1 MTTKGIIAIVI
12 FIIAVILLISKK
24 FHPVL
29 IGASIPTALALFGVL
44 DPKTAFSDFANTTVV
59 FFMSLLVVGGA
70 IFNTGLADFLGE
82 KIIGLIGRSEKG
94 VVLGTSFVSILLSS
108 FLNDTGTTGCLMP
121 IAGAMGK
128 KSGVK
133 LSKIYMALA
142 FAASMGGTVTLIGGG
157 SHIVAQGFLED
168 AGIRGFSFFEF
179 TPIGLPIAI
188 AGLIYIYFYGV
199 NKLPNKDVNE
209 EAQNIQL
216 AEKDPIKMTI
226 VALIFVGIVICM
238 ATKIIPMH
246 LAAALGA
253 ILVVLTGCIST
264 EDAVKQF
271 SVSTLFLVAG
281 IFPLSKAL
289 SETGAAEFLISKMS
303 GSLSTL
309 PPIIIVA
316 FVLGIA
322 VIGTQFMMG
331 TSLTAILCP
340 IAILIAESTNIDPRA
355 LVMCVAIGT
364 SGAFCT
370 PFGTGPNLL
379 VWEAG
384 GYEFKDYFR
393 VGFPYTIIF
402 FLIGTVTIYLQY
414 LA

>member
-1 MTTKGIIAIVI
+1 MTTKGIITIVI
-12 FIIAVILLISKK
+12 FIVTIILLISKK
-24 FHPVL
+24 LHPIL
-29 IGASIPTALALFGVL
+29 IGASILTALALFNIL
-44 DPKTAFSDFANTTVV
+44 DPKTAFSDFSNTTVV

-82 KIIGLIGRSEKG
+82 KIIGMIGKDERS

-168 AGIRGFSFFEF
+168 AGLEGFSFFEF

-188 AGLIYIYFYGV
+188 AGLLYIYFYGV
-199 NKLPNKDVNE
+199 KVLPNKDVE
-209 EAQNIQL
+209 DEASNMKL
-216 AEKDPIKMTI
+216 AEKNPTKMVI
-226 VALIFVGIVICM
+226 VAIIFIFIVVCM

-289 SETGAAEFLISKMS
+289 SETGAAEYLISKMS
-303 GSLSTL
+303 GSLSGMS
-309 PPIIIVA
+309 PVVVVA
-316 FVLGIA
+316 FMLGIS

-340 IAILIAESTNIDPRA
+340 IAILVAQSTNLDPRA

-379 VWEAG
+379 VWETG
-384 GYEFKDYFR
+384 GYEFKDYFK
-393 VGFPYTIIF
+393 VGFPFTIIF
-402 FLIGTVTIYLQY
+402 FLIGTAMIYFQY
-414 LA
+414 LR

>member
-1 MTTKGIIAIVI
+1 
-12 FIIAVILLISKK
+12 
-24 FHPVL
+24 
-29 IGASIPTALALFGVL
+29 
-44 DPKTAFSDFANTTVV
+44 
-59 FFMSLLVVGGA
+59 
-70 IFNTGLADFLGE
+70 
-82 KIIGLIGRSEKG
+82 
-94 VVLGTSFVSILLSS
+94 
-108 FLNDTGTTGCLMP
+108 MP

-128 KSGVK
+128 KSDVK

-168 AGIRGFSFFEF
+168 AGIEGFSFFEF

-188 AGLIYIYFYGV
+188 AGLLYIYFYGV
-199 NKLPNKDVNE
+199 KALPYKDVDE
-209 EAQNIQL
+209 ESSNMKL
-216 AEKDPIKMTI
+216 AEKNPAKMAI
-226 VALIFVGIVICM
+226 VAIIFVFIVVCM

-289 SETGAAEFLISKMS
+289 SETGAAEYLISQMS
-303 GSLSTL
+303 GSLSGMS
-309 PPIIIVA
+309 PIVVIA
-316 FVLGIA
+316 FMLGIS

-340 IAILIAESTNIDPRA
+340 IAILVAQSTNLDPRA

-379 VWEAG
+379 VWETG
-384 GYEFKDYFR
+384 GYEFKDYFKI
-393 VGFPYTIIF
+393 GFPFTIIF
-402 FLIGTVTIYLQY
+402 FLIGTVMIYFQY
-414 LA
+414 LR

>member
-1 MTTKGIIAIVI
+1 MTTNGIITIVI
-12 FIIAVILLISKK
+12 FLLTIVLLISKK
-24 FHPVL
+24 LHPIL
-29 IGASIPTALALFGVL
+29 IGACIPTALALFKIL
-44 DPKTAFSDFANTTVV
+44 DPKTAFSDFANTTIV

-82 KIIGLIGRSEKG
+82 KIINAIGRSERG
-94 VVLGTSFVSILLSS
+94 VVLGTSFVAVLLSS

-133 LSKIYMALA
+133 LSKIYMSLA

-157 SHIVAQGFLED
+157 QHIVAQGFLED
-168 AGIRGFSFFEF
+168 AGIQGFSFFEY

-188 AGLIYIYFYGV
+188 AGLLYIYFYGIKV
-199 NKLPNKDVNE
+199 LPSNDVHNNAE
-209 EAQNIQL
+209 DIKL
-216 AEKDPIKMTI
+216 AEKNPVKMAI
-226 VALIFVGIVICM
+226 VAVIFTFIVVCM

-289 SETGAAEFLISKMS
+289 SETGAAEYLISQMS
-303 GSLSTL
+303 DSLSNMSPL
-309 PPIIIVA
+309 LVVA
-316 FVLGIA
+316 FMLGISI
-322 VIGTQFMMG
+322 IGTQFMMG

-340 IAILIAESTNIDPRA
+340 IAILVAQSTNLDPRA

-379 VWEAG
+379 VWETG
-384 GYEFKDYFR
+384 GYEFKDYFK
-393 VGFPYTIIF
+393 VGFPFTIIF
-402 FLIGTVTIYLQY
+402 FLIGTGMIYFQY
-414 LA
+414 LR

>member
-1 MTTKGIIAIVI
+1 MTTNGIITIVI
-12 FIIAVILLISKK
+12 FLLTIVLLISKK
-24 FHPVL
+24 LHPIL
-29 IGASIPTALALFGVL
+29 IGACIPTALALFKIL
-44 DPKTAFSDFANTTVV
+44 DPKTAFSDFANTTIV

-82 KIIGLIGRSEKG
+82 KIINAIGRSERG
-94 VVLGTSFVSILLSS
+94 VVLGTSFVAVLLSS

-133 LSKIYMALA
+133 LSKIYMSLA

-157 SHIVAQGFLED
+157 QHIVAQGFLED
-168 AGIRGFSFFEF
+168 AGIQGFSFFEY

-188 AGLIYIYFYGV
+188 AGLLYIYFYGV
-199 NKLPNKDVNE
+199 KVLPSNDVHNNAE
-209 EAQNIQL
+209 DIKL
-216 AEKDPIKMTI
+216 AEKNPVKMAI
-226 VALIFVGIVICM
+226 VAVIFTFIVVCM
-238 ATKIIPMH
+238 ATKMIPMH

-289 SETGAAEFLISKMS
+289 SETGAAEYLISQMS
-303 GSLSTL
+303 DSLSNMSPL
-309 PPIIIVA
+309 LVVA
-316 FVLGIA
+316 FMLGISI
-322 VIGTQFMMG
+322 IGTQFMMG

-340 IAILIAESTNIDPRA
+340 IAILVAQSTNLDPRA

-379 VWEAG
+379 VWETG
-384 GYEFKDYFR
+384 GYEFKDYFK
-393 VGFPYTIIF
+393 VGFPFTIIF
-402 FLIGTVTIYLQY
+402 FLIGTGMIYFQY
-414 LA
+414 LR

>member
-1 MTTKGIIAIVI
+1 MTTQGIITIVV
-12 FIIAVILLISKK
+12 FIVTIILLISKK
-24 FHPVL
+24 LHPVL
-29 IGASIPTALALFGVL
+29 IGASIPTVLALFNIL
-44 DPKTAFSDFANTTVV
+44 DPKTAFSDFSNTTVV

-82 KIIGLIGRSEKG
+82 KIIGMIGKDEKS
-94 VVLGTSFVSILLSS
+94 VVLGTSFVAILLSS

-133 LSKIYMALA
+133 LSKVYMALA

-168 AGIRGFSFFEF
+168 AGIEGFSFFEF

-199 NKLPNKDVNE
+199 KALPNKDVDNE
-209 EAQNIQL
+209 ASNMKL
-216 AEKDPIKMTI
+216 AEKNPVKMVI
-226 VALIFVGIVICM
+226 VSIIFVFIVVCM
-238 ATKIIPMH
+238 ATKLIPMH

-264 EDAVKQF
+264 EDAIKQF

-289 SETGAAEFLISKMS
+289 SETGAAEYIISQMS
-303 GSLSTL
+303 GSLSGMS
-309 PPIIIVA
+309 PILVIA
-316 FVLGIA
+316 FMLGVS

-340 IAILIAESTNIDPRA
+340 IAILVAQSTNLDPRA

-379 VWEAG
+379 VWETG
-384 GYEFKDYFR
+384 GYEFKDYFK
-393 VGFPYTIIF
+393 VGFPFTIIF
-402 FLIGTVTIYLQY
+402 FLIGTGMIYFQY
-414 LA
+414 LK

>member
-1 MTTKGIIAIVI
+1 MTTNGIITIVI
-12 FIIAVILLISKK
+12 FLLTIVLLISKK
-24 FHPVL
+24 LHPIL
-29 IGASIPTALALFGVL
+29 IGACIPTALALLKIL
-44 DPKTAFSDFANTTVV
+44 DPKTAFSDFANTTIV

-82 KIIGLIGRSEKG
+82 KIINAIGRSERG
-94 VVLGTSFVSILLSS
+94 VVLGTSFVAVLLSS

-133 LSKIYMALA
+133 LSKIYMSLA

-157 SHIVAQGFLED
+157 QHIVAQGFLED
-168 AGIRGFSFFEF
+168 AGIQGFSFFEY

-188 AGLIYIYFYGV
+188 AGLLYIYFYGV
-199 NKLPNKDVNE
+199 KVLPSNDVHNNAE
-209 EAQNIQL
+209 DIKL
-216 AEKDPIKMTI
+216 AEKNPVKMAI
-226 VALIFVGIVICM
+226 VAVIFTFIVVCM

-289 SETGAAEFLISKMS
+289 SETGAAEYLISQMS
-303 GSLSTL
+303 DSLSNMSPL
-309 PPIIIVA
+309 LVVA
-316 FVLGIA
+316 FMLGISI
-322 VIGTQFMMG
+322 IGTQFMMG

-340 IAILIAESTNIDPRA
+340 IAILVAQSTNLDPRA

-379 VWEAG
+379 VWETG
-384 GYEFKDYFR
+384 GYEFKDYFK
-393 VGFPYTIIF
+393 VGFPFTIIF
-402 FLIGTVTIYLQY
+402 FLIGTGMIYFQY
-414 LA
+414 LR

>member
-1 MTTKGIIAIVI
+1 MTTNGIITIVI
-12 FIIAVILLISKK
+12 FLLTIVLLISKK
-24 FHPVL
+24 LHPIL
-29 IGASIPTALALFGVL
+29 IGACIPTALALFKIL
-44 DPKTAFSDFANTTVV
+44 DPKTAFSDFANTTIV

-82 KIIGLIGRSEKG
+82 KIINAIGRSERG
-94 VVLGTSFVSILLSS
+94 VVLGTSFVAVLLSS

-133 LSKIYMALA
+133 LSKIYMSLA

-157 SHIVAQGFLED
+157 QHIVAQGFLED
-168 AGIRGFSFFEF
+168 AGIQGFSFFEY

-188 AGLIYIYFYGV
+188 AGLLYIYFYGV
-199 NKLPNKDVNE
+199 KVLPSNDVHNNAE
-209 EAQNIQL
+209 DIKL
-216 AEKDPIKMTI
+216 AEKNPVKMAI
-226 VALIFVGIVICM
+226 VAVIFTFIVVCM

-289 SETGAAEFLISKMS
+289 SETGAAEYLISQMS
-303 GSLSTL
+303 DSLSNMSPL
-309 PPIIIVA
+309 LFVA
-316 FVLGIA
+316 FMLGISI
-322 VIGTQFMMG
+322 IGTQFMMG

-340 IAILIAESTNIDPRA
+340 IAILVAQSTNLDPRA

-379 VWEAG
+379 VWETG
-384 GYEFKDYFR
+384 GYEFKDYFK
-393 VGFPYTIIF
+393 VGFPFTIIF
-402 FLIGTVTIYLQY
+402 FLIGTGMIYFQY
-414 LA
+414 LR

>member
-1 MTTKGIIAIVI
+1 MTTKGIITIVI
-12 FIIAVILLISKK
+12 FIVTIILLISKK
-24 FHPVL
+24 LHPIL
-29 IGASIPTALALFGVL
+29 IASIPTALALFNIL
-44 DPKTAFSDFANTTVV
+44 DPKTAFSDFSNTTVV
-59 FFMSLLVVGGA
+59 FFMSLLVIGGT

-82 KIIGLIGRSEKG
+82 KIIGMIGKDERS

-133 LSKIYMALA
+133 LSRIYMALA

-168 AGIRGFSFFEF
+168 AGLEGFSFFEF

-188 AGLIYIYFYGV
+188 AGLLYIYFYGV
-199 NKLPNKDVNE
+199 KVLPNKDVDD
-209 EAQNIQL
+209 EASNMKL
-216 AEKDPIKMTI
+216 AEKNSAKMVI
-226 VALIFVGIVICM
+226 VAVIFIFIVVCM

-289 SETGAAEFLISKMS
+289 SETGAAEYLISKMS
-303 GSLSTL
+303 GSLSGMS
-309 PPIIIVA
+309 PIVVIA
-316 FVLGIA
+316 FMLGIS

-340 IAILIAESTNIDPRA
+340 IAILVAQSTNLDPRA

-379 VWEAG
+379 VWETG
-384 GYEFKDYFR
+384 GYEFKDYFK
-393 VGFPYTIIF
+393 VGFPFTIIF
-402 FLIGTVTIYLQY
+402 FLIGTAMIYFQY
-414 LA
+414 LR